1 MYPDVLVSCKNK
13 VLKAEV
19 LEFLVHLQERVSGH
33 FLSCARSEGDLTLK
47 RLVWVLVPVV
57 LLVVVVLATRYLIEH
72 TDGPQQERVLAV
84 HPSA

>member
-1 MYPDVLVSCKNK
+1 
-13 VLKAEV
+13 
-19 LEFLVHLQERVSGH
+19 
-33 FLSCARSEGDLTLK
+33 LK